1 MSNVRILAH
10 LRVFLLLV
18 VACKSPPHEPNPNTR
33 VRATHLLASYS
44 DKQQLSQFVGVVP
57 SLCLPSTRTT
67 DLCEWRANVRAA
79 GWRAMANTIGTGD
92 RLNLIC
98 ELPVSGDSRAPGSC
112 TIHPRRS
119 NRYSWK
125 LPSKAG
131 TRRGAAPPA
140 AVAEVRERY
149 RNTANQ
155 WMAEAKTMAQLSRLM
170 GAIPDEC
177 TRSTEKEQ
185 FCTWRTTSHT
195 FGHGTLVVWLG
206 TSKRPKIRL
215 HCVLPTDGSPRA
227 PDSCHAAIGA

>member
-1 MSNVRILAH
+1 MSNSRIVTH
-10 LRVFLLLV
+10 LSVLLLLA
-18 VACKSPPHEPNPNTR
+18 VACKSPPHEPNPNA
-33 VRATHLLASYS
+33 RARSTHLLASYS

-67 DLCEWRANVRAA
+67 ELCEWRANARAA
-79 GWRAMANTIGTGD
+79 GWRAMANAIGRGD

-98 ELPVSGDSRAPGSC
+98 ELPVSGDPRAPGSC

-125 LPSKAG
+125 VPNTG
-131 TRRGAAPPA
+131 TKRSRASNAESPA
-140 AVAEVRERY
+140 QVRERY

-155 WMAEAKTMAQLSRLM
+155 WMAESNTLAQLSQLM

-177 TRSTEKEQ
+177 TRSSEREQ

-195 FGHGTLVVWLG
+195 FGHGTLVVWIDAR
-206 TSKRPKIRL
+206 KRKRIRL

-227 PDSCHAAIGA
+227 PNSCHAEVGA